1 VHIPFALD
9 DASSNGL
16 LVEYAKQYY
25 KQQNT
30 DLNFKVVVTI
40 TNTACVPHQLN
51 IASLV
56 GLANLGGG
64 KPRDNK
70 RFLSQFISATH
81 TFATSTH
88 VVKIWDG
95 AVHTIEGTRLMTRV
109 EAAREGIPVSDDE
122 DFLLK
127 VELLTF
133 LACRIIGKASLTPK
147 QKRLLEAIPGYL
159 NSALVYWVSGAEPVR
174 IVDVPGNGWTQ
185 DQCLDGLQFFL
196 DRSATVFS
204 EGRWGTATPSFAMQA
219 FWELPHSLSHR
230 ALKRGFDRKKLEAR
244 IISIGDSTEEKDQ
257 FSKTL
262 NTRLSSCFEFHD
274 REAQSDYRST
284 LAVMTNDFI
293 QISLQHAFAVDSRIV
308 TDLREYAK
316 RQGGG
321 SMPDLGV
328 GVDGLESL
336 PPALEYAMGTYVRKN
351 MANAC
356 KTFTNDFVE
365 APRLVQAFRVAFHGV
380 NDPRTPDRIKQ
391 FWRCNFPVLARGWIG
406 LVVAYERYPFPLL
419 RMAAS
424 STSDSEKRGIARAL
438 LHSRNC
444 CRDDGTSDVLIELAS
459 LYTKDIVDEA
469 QRLEARLDFL
479 TSERILTLVRAIG
492 ITQETCIWALECV
505 NRFLRTIAAGG
516 RPVNF
521 ANKCDKVYLNEVDR
535 CFKEPT
541 TYAPL

>member
-1 VHIPFALD
+1 MTSIPFAPIPITDTSARTMIKACGFPYVVDRLVQACLREAPPGAARRRGSPCDVGSGVALDPCLGAADGVTLLHVHIPFALD

-147 QKRLLEAIPGYL
+147 QKRLLEAMPGYL

-174 IVDVPGNGWTQ
+174 IVNVPGNGWTQ

-308 TDLREYAK
+308 TDFKRVRQASGRREHA
-316 RQGGG
+316 R
-321 SMPDLGV
+321 
-328 GVDGLESL
+328 
-336 PPALEYAMGTYVRKN
+336 
-351 MANAC
+351 
-356 KTFTNDFVE
+356 
-365 APRLVQAFRVAFHGV
+365 PRRRRRWFG
-380 NDPRTPDRIKQ
+380 
-391 FWRCNFPVLARGWIG
+391 
-406 LVVAYERYPFPLL
+406 VVAPSAGVRHGNLCKE
-419 RMAAS
+419 
-424 STSDSEKRGIARAL
+424 EHGK
-438 LHSRNC
+438 C
-444 CRDDGTSDVLIELAS
+444 V
-459 LYTKDIVDEA
+459 
-469 QRLEARLDFL
+469 QDFH
-479 TSERILTLVRAIG
+479 
-492 ITQETCIWALECV
+492 Q
-505 NRFLRTIAAGG
+505 
-516 RPVNF
+516 
-521 ANKCDKVYLNEVDR
+521 
-535 CFKEPT
+535 
-541 TYAPL
+541 